1 MVFTD
6 TWWQYVATGDHDM
19 FIFSD
24 AAIAHNESGGIHGLM
39 TGFRTAQSFDD
50 QSNLRFE
57 SRIQLANGVV
67 SMPAIHYWNNAAI
80 DNDMILESMK
90 IYSDRGMISPS
101 LNYLMA
107 EDNLTITVDV
117 GFENSDADE
126 KPFPGEYELTLTR
139 NGELLA
145 NTTEYDGNEW
155 IVNTRHHSQVET

>member
-1 MVFTD
+1 MI
-6 TWWQYVATGDHDM
+6 ATGDHDM

-24 AAIAHNESGGIHGLM
+24 AAIAHSESGGIHDLM

-67 SMPAIHYWNNAAI
+67 SMPAVHYWNNGAI
-80 DNDMILESMK
+80 DNDMILESMNV
-90 IYSDRGMISPS
+90 YTDRGMVSPS

-107 EDNLTITVDV
+107 EDNLTIKVDV

-139 NGELLA
+139 NGEL
-145 NTTEYDGNEW
+145 
-155 IVNTRHHSQVET
+155 R